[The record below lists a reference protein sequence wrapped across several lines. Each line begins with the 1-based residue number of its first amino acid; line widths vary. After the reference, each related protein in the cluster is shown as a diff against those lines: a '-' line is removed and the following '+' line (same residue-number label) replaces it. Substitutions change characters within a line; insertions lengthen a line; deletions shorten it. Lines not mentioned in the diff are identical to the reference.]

1 MRNKGFF
8 WFLTI
13 LLTAIC
19 IYQLSFTWVSNGVER
34 RAEKASDLKVEE
46 VFAAAEKSGDTIVF
60 LPNGTTVN
68 IFEAES
74 RELAKAA
81 YVNDT
86 LKQLAETSVYPVFG
100 STFKEVKKRSL
111 AFGLDLVGGMSV
123 TLEVS
128 VPELLK
134 NYARNKRDVVF
145 KKTFDAASKQ
155 YGLEGGNFIEI
166 FRAQHEKFNPEMPL
180 VRMFAISEIDEL
192 GMKSTND
199 EVVKFLADK
208 EASSMDGVEEIMNRR
223 INQFGVAQP
232 NIQKDPTNNRLYI
245 ELPGVQDEA
254 TVADKLQST
263 ANLQFFEVYAYQEIG
278 AAWQQA
284 VIVSK
289 EDEKKKEVEEVV
301 VDADV
306 DAEGGDDVADGVETP
321 DVDVADDAET
331 PDEDVADEDAEE
343 EPTSLNDL
351 ASLDGD
357 AVASTGLDAYVLPY
371 GPFTIG
377 YAAPENKTTI
387 DKLLK
392 RADVQAVFPED
403 VAFMW
408 SANLETISLETKEL
422 GYILY
427 AVRIP
432 ADGNA
437 RVGGKDIKTA
447 STGYNPE
454 EGKITVD
461 LAMTA
466 DGADKWGRMTEDN
479 HQRVVAIT
487 MDSVV
492 YSAPM
497 VNEPITSGNT
507 QISGSFTINDAKDLA
522 GLLNG
527 GALPAPCVI
536 KEQTKVGP
544 TIGAENS
551 RAGLMSFGFALL
563 LVFIYMVFYYGKAG
577 IVADIALFAN
587 ILFIFGSLA
596 SFGAV
601 LTLAGI
607 AGIVLTI
614 GMAVDANVLIFERI
628 REEQAAG
635 KGVKE
640 AIDTGFKKA
649 LSSIIDANVTTMLT
663 AIVLKSFGSG
673 PIESFATTLIIGI
686 FTSVFAAL
694 VITRLCINWWLK
706 KGKSITFETKTTK
719 GAFKNL
725 NFNFVGK
732 RKMFYTISGIL
743 IIGGIA
749 AIALKGLKPSVEF
762 SGGRTFGVKFEK
774 KAGENLDFVRGH
786 LVEAF
791 GPEAS
796 LELKTKTNNFY
807 LDITTN
813 YMMEVDTATLAVKQK
828 LEEGLANCAEKTGSF
843 KIEES
848 RSVSAAISEELISSS
863 TIAIVLSLII
873 IFAYILLRFGRWQYS
888 TGAIIAMLHDVTL
901 VLAAFALL
909 HGILPFNM
917 DVDQAFIAAILTV
930 IGYSI
935 NDTVVVFDRI
945 RENLNL
951 HKSDNEEEQIN
962 KSLNSTLSRTI
973 NTSMTTFIVLL
984 IIFLF
989 GGAAIK
995 GFIFALMIGVIV
1007 GTYSSLCIATPI
1019 LIDFS
1024 KGKMK
1029 EDQKKMAERA
1039 AKNAAAAAERAEL

>member
-13 LLTAIC
+13 LLTGIC
-19 IYQLSFTWVSNGVER
+19 LYQLSFTWVSNGVER
-34 RAEKASDLKVEE
+34 KAEKASELKVDE
-46 VFAAAEKSGDTIVF
+46 VFEAAMANGDSIVY
-60 LPNGTTVN
+60 LPNNTAVN
-68 IFEAES
+68 VYEAES
-74 RELAKAA
+74 KELARAA
-81 YVNDT
+81 YINDT
-86 LKQLAETSVYPVFG
+86 LMQLAETEVYPIFG
-100 STFKEVKKRSL
+100 STFKDVKKRSL

-123 TLEVS
+123 TMEIS
-128 VPELLK
+128 VPELVAS
-134 NYARNKRDVVF
+134 YARNPNN
-145 KKTFDAASKQ
+145 KTFLRVYNASVEE
-155 YGLEGGNFIEI
+155 YGTQGGNFIDI
-166 FRAQHEKFNPEMPL
+166 FRAKYEGLNKDDNL
-180 VRMFAISEIDEL
+180 VRLFAISDIDEL
-192 GMKSTND
+192 QRNSTNED
-199 EVVKFLADK
+199 VVNFLKSK
-208 EASSMDGVEEIMNRR
+208 EEKSMDGVEEIMERR

-232 NIQKDPTNNRLYI
+232 NIQKDPNNNRLYI
-245 ELPGVQDEA
+245 ELPGVQDEV
-254 TVADKLQST
+254 TVSEKLQST
-263 ANLQFFEVYAYQEIG
+263 ANLQFFEVYNLNEIG
-278 AAWQQA
+278 QFWQQA
-284 VIVSK
+284 VALSLQ
-289 EDEKKKEVEEVV
+289 
-301 VDADV
+301 DAPEPIDI
-306 DAEGGDDVADGVETP
+306 DAIDAAAAADT
-321 DVDVADDAET
+321 VDVADDNVEGDT
-331 PDEDVADEDAEE
+331 LDVADAD
-343 EPTSLNDL
+343 TGSTDL
-351 ASLDGD
+351 GSLDDLGSLAGD
-357 AVASTGLDAYVLPY
+357 AGSESAGGLGAYVLPY
-371 GPFTIG
+371 TQ
-377 YAAPENKTTI
+377 YAVGCATPDNKTKVDAI
-387 DKLLK
+387 LSREDILG
-392 RADVQAVFPED
+392 VFPEN
-403 VAFMW
+403 VKFMW
-408 SANLETISLETKEL
+408 SANMETINLDTKEL
-422 GYILY
+422 GYVLY
-427 AVRIP
+427 AIRVP
-432 ADGNA
+432 NDGKA

-447 STGYNPE
+447 GTGYDSQ

-461 LAMTA
+461 LTMTS
-466 DGADKWGRMTEDN
+466 DGADNWGRMTEDN
-479 HQRVVAIT
+479 KQRVVAIT
-487 MDSVV
+487 MDDVV
-492 YSAPM
+492 YSAPF
-497 VNEPITSGNT
+497 VNEAITSGNT

-536 KEQTKVGP
+536 KEQTRVGP

-551 RAGLMSFGFALL
+551 RAGLVSFGFALL
-563 LVFIYMVFYYGKAG
+563 LVFVYMIFYYGKAG

-614 GMAVDANVLIFERI
+614 GMAVDANVLIFERV

-635 KGVKE
+635 KDLKS

-663 AIVLKSFGSG
+663 AIVLKSFGTG

-706 KGKSITFETKTTK
+706 KGKSISFETKTTK
-719 GAFKNL
+719 GAFKNF

-732 RKMFYTISGIL
+732 RRMFYMISGVL
-743 IIGGIA
+743 VVGGIA

-762 SGGRTFGVKFEK
+762 SGGRTFGVKFEQP
-774 KAGENLDFVRGH
+774 AGDHLDYVRGH
-786 LVEAF
+786 LLDAF
-791 GPEAS
+791 GSDAS
-796 LELKTKTNNFY
+796 LELKTKTNNYY

-813 YMMEVDTATLAVKQK
+813 YLLAVDSAMPEVKSA
-828 LEEGLANCAEKTGSF
+828 LIEGLEKAQDKVGTF
-843 KIEES
+843 EIKES
-848 RSVSAAISEELISSS
+848 RSVSAAISKELVSSS
-863 TIAIVLSLII
+863 TIAIVISLII
-873 IFAYILLRFGRWQYS
+873 IFAYILIRFGRWQYS

-951 HKSDNEEEQIN
+951 HKSSDEDEQIN
-962 KSLNSTLSRTI
+962 RSLNSTLSRTI

-1007 GTYSSLCIATPI
+1007 GTYSSLCIATPV

-1024 KGKMK
+1024 KGKMQ

-1039 AKNAAAAAERAEL
+1039 AINAAAAAERDEL